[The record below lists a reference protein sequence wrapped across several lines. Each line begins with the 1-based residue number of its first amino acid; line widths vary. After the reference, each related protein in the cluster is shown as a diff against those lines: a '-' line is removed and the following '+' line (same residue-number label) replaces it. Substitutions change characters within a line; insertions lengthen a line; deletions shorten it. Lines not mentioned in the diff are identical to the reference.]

1 MEYAEERNLTFV
13 DNPVLAQPLLDLLHD
28 AGIEAVLSEGD
39 DFGGLLPAFA
49 FIHGAYI
56 VVPEDQLEE
65 AKRLVA
71 AFDTASFE
79 PTPELAG
86 DGDVPQKD

>member
-56 VVPEDQLEE
+56 VVPEHQLED
-65 AKRLVA
+65 AKRLIA
-71 AFDTASFE
+71 SFDAASFE
-79 PTPELAG
+79 ATPELSDDA
-86 DGDVPQKD
+86 DVPKVD